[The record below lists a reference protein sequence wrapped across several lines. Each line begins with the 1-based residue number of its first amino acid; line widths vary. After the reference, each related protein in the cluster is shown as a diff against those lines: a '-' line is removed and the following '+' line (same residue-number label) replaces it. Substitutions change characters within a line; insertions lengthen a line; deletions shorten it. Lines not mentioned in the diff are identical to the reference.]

1 MKNKLKHYALAFFNS
16 YVWLI
21 ALLIVIDQV
30 TKAYALRD
38 LWNVTVIPNFFY
50 LEYVRNTGAAWSMF
64 SDNMVLLAL
73 ISAAVALGLIVY
85 LIYKRK
91 EINVFLKITLS
102 VLLAGTLGNFIDRAF
117 YKALTGTEG
126 VVDFLKFDLGP
137 FGVFPTF
144 NVADMCVTIS
154 IFMLMGYLIYDE
166 IKAKKAEKNKEEDE
180 THSSK

>member
-1 MKNKLKHYALAFFNS
+1 MKNKLKHYARVVFNS

-21 ALLIVIDQV
+21 VLLVVLDQV
-30 TKAYALRD
+30 SKVFALRAEWD
-38 LWNVTVIPNFFY
+38 ITVINGFFY

-73 ISAAVALGLIVY
+73 ISGAVALGITAF

-91 EINVFLKITLS
+91 EIDVFLKITLS
-102 VLLAGTLGNFIDRAF
+102 VLLAGTVGNLIDRAL

-126 VVDFLKFDLGP
+126 VVDFLKFNLGP

-154 IFMLMGYLIYDE
+154 IFMLMGYFIYDE
-166 IKAKKAEKNKEEDE
+166 IKTKKMHNTNKEDE
-180 THSSK
+180 TQSKK